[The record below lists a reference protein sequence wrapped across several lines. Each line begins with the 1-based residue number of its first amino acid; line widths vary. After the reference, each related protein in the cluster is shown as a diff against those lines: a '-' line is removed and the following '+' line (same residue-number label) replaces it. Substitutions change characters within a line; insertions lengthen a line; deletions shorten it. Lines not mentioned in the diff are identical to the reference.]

1 MRIVI
6 NGSSISEL
14 MVEKVREFRKVE
26 IIEYDFNYEDMTIVE
41 KALDHIKRNKGLY
54 MKLVIFTA
62 MLLNYNMTFV
72 YAGNLGASL
81 NPVGE
86 TIVGMLLDLAK
97 WGCMGMGL
105 RNMIITTINGGNMKQ
120 AMTEGI
126 QYWVAF
132 LFMQFYPQL
141 FDLFTGVKLK

>member
-26 IIEYDFNYEDMTIVE
+26 IIECDFNYEDMTIVE
-41 KALDHIKRNKGLY
+41 KALEHIKKNKGLY

-72 YAGNLGASL
+72 YAGSFGSSL
-81 NPVGE
+81 NQVGN
-86 TIVGMLLDLAK
+86 TIVGMLLDVAK
-97 WGCMGMGL
+97 WGCIGMGL
-105 RNMIITTINGGNMKQ
+105 RNMIITLINGGNIKQ

-126 QYWVAF
+126 QYWMGY
-132 LFMQFYPQL
+132 LFIQFYPQL
-141 FDLFTGVKLK
+141 FDLFSGIKF

>member
-54 MKLVIFTA
+54 MKLVIFSA
-62 MLLNYNMTFV
+62 MLLNYNMTFI
-72 YAGNLGASL
+72 YAGSFGSSL
-81 NPVGE
+81 NQVGN
-86 TIVGMLLDLAK
+86 TIVGMLLDVAK
-97 WGCMGMGL
+97 WGCIGMGL
-105 RNMIITTINGGNMKQ
+105 RNMIITLINGGNIKQ

-126 QYWVAF
+126 QYWMGY
-132 LFMQFYPQL
+132 LFIQFYPQL
-141 FDLFTGVKLK
+141 FDLFSGIKF

>member
-26 IIEYDFNYEDMTIVE
+26 RIECEFTYEDMTIVE

-54 MKLVIFTA
+54 MKLVIFSA
-62 MLLNYNMTFV
+62 MLLNYNMTFI
-72 YAGNLGASL
+72 YAGSFGSSL
-81 NPVGE
+81 NQVGN
-86 TIVGMLLDLAK
+86 TIVGMLLDVAK
-97 WGCMGMGL
+97 WGCIGMGL
-105 RNMIITTINGGNMKQ
+105 RNMIITLINGGNIKQ

-126 QYWVAF
+126 QYWMGY
-132 LFMQFYPQL
+132 LFIQFYPQL
-141 FDLFTGVKLK
+141 FDLFSGIKF